1 MGCSGRTPVVFK
13 RFTYAASASMAV
25 EWKARKSAEWSA
37 AHCSSPL
44 WGEAIRQSW
53 KIDLSVTATDRGQAA
68 FSAKC

>member
-13 RFTYAASASMAV
+13 RFTYAASASMTV

-44 WGEAIRQSW
+44 WGEAIGRVGR
-53 KIDLSVTATDRGQAA
+53 LTLV
-68 FSAKC
+68 